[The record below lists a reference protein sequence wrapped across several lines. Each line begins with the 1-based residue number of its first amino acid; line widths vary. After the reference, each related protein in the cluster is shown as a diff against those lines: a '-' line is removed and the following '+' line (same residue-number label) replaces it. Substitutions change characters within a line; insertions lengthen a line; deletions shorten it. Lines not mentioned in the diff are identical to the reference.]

1 MSYIAKPFV
10 ANSVGSKTF
19 SEVVAAIAYLAE
31 QGVDTSYN
39 TSLDEKIQEL
49 TWIGKLIKVA

>member
-1 MSYIAKPFV
+1 MTYIAKPFV

-19 SEVVAAIAYLAE
+19 SEVIAAIAYLAE
-31 QGVDTSYN
+31 KGVDTSYN